1 MKNNIEVAAI
11 QAKDLRPAVVSHGS
25 VSVIGRRRMMEDTV
39 ATEKLEPYY
48 FFGVYDGHGGASVAN
63 ACRDRLHK
71 LLEKEVVQELACQVR
86 GTVDWERA
94 MTSCFLTMDRE
105 VGGAQANSEEY
116 GSTVGS
122 TAVVA
127 MVGTEDI
134 VVANCGDSR
143 AILFSSGLAVPLS
156 RDHKVLFHF
165 SFPTSYFYIYIYADP
180 RFFASDYNWLAI
192 APTLFVFISLT

>member
-165 SFPTSYFYIYIYADP
+165 SFPTSYFYIYM
-180 RFFASDYNWLAI
+180 L
-192 APTLFVFISLT
+192 TLDFSPLTTIGWQLLPPFLYLSA